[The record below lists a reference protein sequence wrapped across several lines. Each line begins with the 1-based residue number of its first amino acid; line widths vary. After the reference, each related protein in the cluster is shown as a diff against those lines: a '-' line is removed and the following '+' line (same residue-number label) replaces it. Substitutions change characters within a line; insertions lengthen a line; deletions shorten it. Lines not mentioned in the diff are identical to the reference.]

1 MSSIKDANSLSSSED
16 IDTMSSLEDDKEAP
30 VADDYTI
37 TSWTKL
43 GGLIRDARKAQSLT
57 QADLADRAGVA
68 RSWLARVEAGHRG
81 AELETLLRLLD
92 ALGLSL
98 TLTAPTRQPQPRQ
111 AAPRALTSPEPSRA
125 PEKLPAR
132 ASRSSAKK
140 PPPLKSFEAIPGSTG
155 TALKNASAARRAAW
169 GLSAPRGA
177 NRD

>member
-1 MSSIKDANSLSSSED
+1 MSSSKDKRTLSSSK
-16 IDTMSSLEDDKEAP
+16 DTGIMSLLEDEEEAS
-30 VADDYTI
+30 VVHDYTI

-43 GGLIRDARKAQSLT
+43 GGLIRDARRAQSLT

-98 TLTAPTRQPQPRQ
+98 TLTAPARQSQSRQ
-111 AAPRALTSPEPSRA
+111 AGPRATTASKPARA

-132 ASRSSAKK
+132 PRRSSAKK
-140 PPPLKSFEAIPGSTG
+140 PPALKSFEAIPGSAG
-155 TALKNASAARRAAW
+155 TALKNASVARRAAW

-177 NRD
+177 KRG